1 MCACGPKTPCARV
14 IVGDRG
20 EGDHGGMPDGGPLAR
35 THCLTLVHA
44 PVQGNSSSGDIIVHT
59 LQWGP
64 VQIYNTT
71 LTCRAVAVANGTSP
85 PLVTPAAP
93 PPVTLVAETAL
104 QLLWG
109 IQILG
114 QLQPSTIILA
124 RDMAVPADTWP
135 KGLLVNKSMVLA
147 GLPPPAQR
155 TLLDL
160 YQVGYEGCGREAWG
174 SRSVDLGQSNSDMR
188 VFARSHLYPC
198 YSLLFSQQLLGH
210 TSAAP
215 YWTCGSI
222 LRWSKSIAVD
232 KGVGGLGFSRVS
244 EAAGTK
250 T

>member
-35 THCLTLVHA
+35 THCLALVHA

-64 VQIYNTT
+64 VQICNTT
-71 LTCRAVAVANGTSP
+71 LTCRAVAAVAGTSP

-114 QLQPSTIILA
+114 QLQPSTIILT
-124 RDMAVPADTWP
+124 RDMSVPADTWP
-135 KGLLVNKSMVLA
+135 KGLLVNQSMVLA

-160 YQVGYEGCGREAWG
+160 YQVRQPCTWRMPQKGWMGGAGLMGPMRPKWADGPNEA
-174 SRSVDLGQSNSDMR
+174 
-188 VFARSHLYPC
+188 
-198 YSLLFSQQLLGH
+198 
-210 TSAAP
+210 
-215 YWTCGSI
+215 
-222 LRWSKSIAVD
+222 K
-232 KGVGGLGFSRVS
+232 VG
-244 EAAGTK
+244 
-250 T
+250 

>member
-1 MCACGPKTPCARV
+1 MNMVSCECMWTQTICVQV

-20 EGDHGGMPDGGPLAR
+20 EGDHGGMPDGVPLAR

-114 QLQPSTIILA
+114 QLQPSTITLA
-124 RDMAVPADTWP
+124 RDMSVPADSWP
-135 KGLLVNKSMVLA
+135 QGLVVNKSMVLA
-147 GLPPPAQR
+147 GLPPPAPR

-160 YQVGYEGCGREAWG
+160 YQVW
-174 SRSVDLGQSNSDMR
+174 
-188 VFARSHLYPC
+188 HIP
-198 YSLLFSQQLLGH
+198 
-210 TSAAP
+210 
-215 YWTCGSI
+215 
-222 LRWSKSIAVD
+222 
-232 KGVGGLGFSRVS
+232 
-244 EAAGTK
+244 
-250 T
+250 